1 MLVYHVGY
9 PTLLVSD
16 VQQVPV
22 ATAWPYLARESMVV
36 KKKIGGSEKNM
47 KISGYLEKSM
57 KVSGSLEFVWNLKT
71 WRIEWENHPIKWGT
85 VQQAMID

>member
-36 KKKIGGSEKNM
+36 KKKIGGSEKKHENLRIPGKIHESLRIFGVCLESKNM
-47 KISGYLEKSM
+47 E
-57 KVSGSLEFVWNLKT
+57 
-71 WRIEWENHPIKWGT
+71 
-85 VQQAMID
+85 D